1 MRYKVAGIY
10 KLAVIQNPY
19 YKNKTIMEDLD
30 FLFKDEIT
38 RTYLARYTNYLALRL
53 EEETIENFKAN
64 NITILMNISPGNVIS
79 NFAFPFTER
88 KFGHIIII
96 EKNILEYCEFNL
108 EEGSSMILHEFGH
121 IFNNPEN
128 QIEKEFYADYY
139 AKSLGFG
146 NTLASGLRKFLRKEL
161 PFISEETN
169 EEIRN
174 RIIELENP
182 EQEPLIGNLKTL
194 RTMPI

>member
-1 MRYKVAGIY
+1 
-10 KLAVIQNPY
+10 
-19 YKNKTIMEDLD
+19 MENLD

-38 RTYLARYTNYLALRL
+38 RAYLGGFTNYLVHRL
-53 EEETIENFKAN
+53 NEETIESFRAN
-64 NITILMNISPGNVIS
+64 NITILLNISPGNVIS

-96 EKNILEYCEFNL
+96 EKNVLEYCEFTL

-121 IFNNPEN
+121 IFNNPED
-128 QIEKEFYADYY
+128 QIQKEFYADYY

-146 NTLASGLRKFLRKEL
+146 NTLATGLTKFLRKEL
-161 PFISEETN
+161 PFINVETI

-174 RIIELENP
+174 RIIALENP
-182 EQEPLIGNLKTL
+182 EQVPLIGNLRVL
-194 RTMPI
+194 RIMPNIE